1 MSQSLLLFDTDR
13 IKRYVFATDKLREIR
28 AASAILDRLNRQ
40 VMVDT
45 ATQRGGQKVYA
56 NGGRGLFLADTDQLD
71 EIMKKVAAKYRAE
84 TFTASVTGVAVNGLE
99 AVDWADTLISPQREL
114 LDYTLQMTKDSQ
126 ERDVPLLSH
135 SFLNYCRSCGVEYA
149 VDTVT
154 ENGQPKLVCPSCK
167 KKVDYDS
174 DEIKEKIQGYVAE
187 VTNGK
192 VYEQADGLWPYL
204 ITKLHQPPQAQQ
216 QDYRSYLS
224 GYERPERFDD
234 LAELSRPTGYLALIY
249 ADGDAMGQQ
258 LEKICTLQQMQD
270 FADTVDN
277 SIYDATVE
285 AIRNHLRPRS
295 DQKKKQWPFD
305 ILLLGGDDL
314 VMVTRAE
321 SALEVALA
329 VMQRFSRLANQGYT
343 DKYQTE
349 APEEC
354 RPTPLHVSVAVTIAH
369 ANFPFGELLRLTESS
384 LKFAKKAAAER
395 RQQDDRFHEG
405 MLNFLVVSSANHLDF
420 KRYYN
425 DQLRVDAEYNSLT
438 PSKLYRSL
446 RPYTAAKF
454 EKLLKAARLLKE
466 LNTPRT
472 KLEQLRA
479 LLFQTRRQA
488 MVDALSLLFHWRSE
502 RQRRAIQKIVADFS
516 PEESQTGLQF
526 PWFQID
532 GEKDKNGNQTT
543 AYFTPLLDLIEI
555 YDFIGDEE

>member
-13 IKRYVFATDKLREIR
+13 IKSYVFATDKLREIR
-28 AASAILDRLNRQ
+28 AASAILDKLNRQ

-45 ATQRGGQKVYA
+45 ATQLGGQKVYA
-56 NGGRGLFLADTDQLD
+56 NGGRGLFLVDTDQFD
-71 EIMKKVAAKYRAE
+71 EIMKKVKAKYRAE
-84 TFTASVTGVAVNGLE
+84 TFTASVTSVAVNGLE

-114 LDYTLQMTKDSQ
+114 LDYTLQMAKDSQ

-174 DEIKEKIQGYVAE
+174 DEIKEKIQGTEKIQGYVAE
-187 VTNGK
+187 VTSGK
-192 VYEQADGLWPYL
+192 VYEPADGLWPYL
-204 ITKLHQPPQAQQ
+204 ITKLHQAPQGQQ

-234 LAELSRPTGYLALIY
+234 LADLSRTTGYLALIY

-258 LEKICTLQQMQD
+258 LEQIQTLNQMRS
-270 FADTVDN
+270 FADTVDD
-277 SIYDATVE
+277 SIYDATIE
-285 AIRNHLRPRS
+285 AIKKHLRPRPN
-295 DQKKKQWPFD
+295 QPKKQWPFD

-321 SALEVALA
+321 SALEVGLH
-329 VMQRFSRLANQGYT
+329 VMKRFGELTQ
-343 DKYQTE
+343 KYSQEYETH
-349 APEEC
+349 
-354 RPTPLHVSVAVTIAH
+354 PLHLSVGVTIAH

-384 LKFAKKAAAER
+384 LKFAKKAAAKR

-420 KRYYN
+420 KQYYD
-425 DQLRVDAEYNSLT
+425 DQLRVNAEYNS
-438 PSKLYRSL
+438 PVPPNLYRSL

-454 EKLLKAARLLKE
+454 EKLLEAARLLKE

-526 PWFQID
+526 PWFQVE
-532 GEKDKNGNQTT
+532 GEKDKNGEWTLE
-543 AYFTPLLDLIEI
+543 YFTPLLDLIEI
-555 YDFIGDEE
+555 YDFISDEE